1 MSQFSDYAW
10 MILDGTW
17 VTVKITVVASVVAV
31 IVALLTGVA
40 RASKSFW
47 VRLGPTLFVELFRGT
62 SCYVQLFWAFFA
74 LPFIGISLTPFVASV
89 LVLGANVGSYGSEV
103 VRGAIAGVPRG
114 QTEASVALNFTK
126 LQRFRHVIF
135 PQALV
140 SMLPPAGNLFIDLL
154 KLTPLTSLITMSDL
168 TYNAMAVRQQTGST
182 FIALATILVGYFL
195 MSSAIAWAIGRIERR
210 AARGLEA
217 GPRAA

>member
-1 MSQFSDYAW
+1 MSQFSNYAW

-17 VTVKITVVASVVAV
+17 VTVKITVVASLVAA
-31 IVALLTGVA
+31 IVALVTGVA
-40 RASKSFW
+40 RAFGNFW
-47 VRLGPTLFVELFRGT
+47 VRLVPTLFVELFRGT

-74 LPFIGISLTPFVASV
+74 LPFIGISLSPFVASV

-103 VRGAIAGVPRG
+103 VRGALAGVPRG

-140 SMLPPAGNLFIDLL
+140 AMLPPAGNLFIDLL

-195 MSSAIAWAIGRIERR
+195 ISSAIAWAIGRLERR
-210 AARGLEA
+210 ASRGLEA

>member
-1 MSQFSDYAW
+1 MSQFSNYAW

-17 VTVKITVVASVVAV
+17 VTVKITVVASIVAV
-31 IVALLTGVA
+31 TVALLTGVA
-40 RASKSFW
+40 RASKNFW
-47 VRLGPTLFVELFRGT
+47 IRLVPTLFVELFRGT

-74 LPFIGISLTPFVASV
+74 LPFIGISLSPFVASV

-103 VRGAIAGVPRG
+103 VRGALAGVPRG

-140 SMLPPAGNLFIDLL
+140 AMLPPAGNLFIDLL

-195 MSSAIAWAIGRIERR
+195 MSSAIAWAIGRLERR
-210 AARGLEA
+210 ASRGLEA

>member
-40 RASKSFW
+40 RTSRNFW

-126 LQRFRHVIF
+126 FQRFRHVVF

-140 SMLPPAGNLFIDLL
+140 AMLPPAGNLFIDLL

-195 MSSAIAWAIGRIERR
+195 MSSAIAWAVGRIERR
-210 AARGLEA
+210 ASRGLEA

>member
-1 MSQFSDYAW
+1 MSQFSGYAW
-10 MILDGTW
+10 MIIDGTW

-40 RASKSFW
+40 RTSRSFW

-126 LQRFRHVIF
+126 LQRFRHVVF

-140 SMLPPAGNLFIDLL
+140 AMLPPAGNLFIDLL

-210 AARGLEA
+210 ASRGLEA

>member
-40 RASKSFW
+40 RTSKSFW

-114 QTEASVALNFTK
+114 QTEASVALNFTR

-140 SMLPPAGNLFIDLL
+140 AMLPPAGNLFIDLL

-210 AARGLEA
+210 ASRGLEA

>member
-1 MSQFSDYAW
+1 MSQFSDYVW

-40 RASKSFW
+40 RASRSFW
-47 VRLGPTLFVELFRGT
+47 VRLVPTLFVELFRGT

-103 VRGAIAGVPRG
+103 VRGALAGVPRG
-114 QTEASVALNFTK
+114 QTEASVALNFTR

-140 SMLPPAGNLFIDLL
+140 AMLPPAGNLFIDLL

-195 MSSAIAWAIGRIERR
+195 MSSAIAWAIGRLERR
-210 AARGLEA
+210 ASRGLEA

>member
-1 MSQFSDYAW
+1 MSQFSGYAW
-10 MILDGTW
+10 MIIDGTW

-40 RASKSFW
+40 RTSRSFW

-126 LQRFRHVIF
+126 LQRFRHVVF

-140 SMLPPAGNLFIDLL
+140 AMLPPAGNLFIDLL

>member
-1 MSQFSDYAW
+1 MSQFFDYAW

-40 RASKSFW
+40 RSSKFFW
-47 VRLGPTLFVELFRGT
+47 VRLSPTLFVELFRGT

-126 LQRFRHVIF
+126 FQRFRHVIF

-140 SMLPPAGNLFIDLL
+140 AMLPPAGNLFIDLL
-154 KLTPLTSLITMSDL
+154 KLTPLTSLITISDL

-182 FIALATILVGYFL
+182 FIALTTILVGYFL

-210 AARGLEA
+210 ASRGLEA

>member
-40 RASKSFW
+40 RTSKSFW

-126 LQRFRHVIF
+126 LQRFRHVVF

-140 SMLPPAGNLFIDLL
+140 AMLPPAGNLFIDLL

-210 AARGLEA
+210 ASRGLEA
-217 GPRAA
+217 GPRTA

>member
-1 MSQFSDYAW
+1 MSQFSGYAW

-17 VTVKITVVASVVAV
+17 VTVKITIVASVVAV
-31 IVALLTGVA
+31 FVALLTGVA
-40 RASKSFW
+40 RTSRSFW

-126 LQRFRHVIF
+126 LQRFRHVVF

-140 SMLPPAGNLFIDLL
+140 AMLPPAGNLFIDLL

-182 FIALATILVGYFL
+182 FIALTTILVGYFL

-210 AARGLEA
+210 ASRGLEA

>member
-1 MSQFSDYAW
+1 MSQFSGYAW
-10 MILDGTW
+10 MIIDGTW
-17 VTVKITVVASVVAV
+17 VTVKITIVASVVAV

-40 RASKSFW
+40 RTSRSFW

-126 LQRFRHVIF
+126 LQRFRHVVF

-140 SMLPPAGNLFIDLL
+140 AMLPPAGNLFIDLL

-210 AARGLEA
+210 ASRGLEA

>member
-1 MSQFSDYAW
+1 MSQFPDYAW

-31 IVALLTGVA
+31 IVALVTGVA
-40 RASKSFW
+40 RTSKVFG

-114 QTEASVALNFTK
+114 QTEASVALNFTRF
-126 LQRFRHVIF
+126 QRFRHVVF

-140 SMLPPAGNLFIDLL
+140 AMLPPAGNLFIDLL

-195 MSSAIAWAIGRIERR
+195 MSSAIAWAVGRIERR
-210 AARGLEA
+210 ASRGLEA

>member
-31 IVALLTGVA
+31 IVALVTGVA
-40 RASKSFW
+40 RTSKVFW
-47 VRLGPTLFVELFRGT
+47 VRLAPTLFVELFRGT

-114 QTEASVALNFTK
+114 QTEGSVALNFTRF
-126 LQRFRHVIF
+126 QRFRHVVF

-140 SMLPPAGNLFIDLL
+140 AMLPPAGNLFIDLL

-195 MSSAIAWAIGRIERR
+195 MSSAIAWAVGRIERR
-210 AARGLEA
+210 ASRGLEA

>member
-40 RASKSFW
+40 RTSKFFW

-140 SMLPPAGNLFIDLL
+140 AMLPPAGNLFIDLL

-182 FIALATILVGYFL
+182 FLALATILVGYFL

-210 AARGLEA
+210 ASRGLEA

>member
-126 LQRFRHVIF
+126 FQRFRHVVF

-140 SMLPPAGNLFIDLL
+140 AMLPPAGNLFIDLL

-195 MSSAIAWAIGRIERR
+195 MSSAIAWAVGRIERR
-210 AARGLEA
+210 ASRGLEA

>member
-40 RASKSFW
+40 RTSKFFW

-126 LQRFRHVIF
+126 LQRFRHVVF

-140 SMLPPAGNLFIDLL
+140 AMLPPAGNLFIDLL

-210 AARGLEA
+210 ASRGLEA

>member
-40 RASKSFW
+40 RTSKFFW

-103 VRGAIAGVPRG
+103 VRGALAGVPRG
-114 QTEASVALNFTK
+114 QTEASVALNFTRF
-126 LQRFRHVIF
+126 QRFRHVIF

-140 SMLPPAGNLFIDLL
+140 AMLPPAGNLFIDLL

-210 AARGLEA
+210 ASRGLEA

>member
-17 VTVKITVVASVVAV
+17 VTVKITAVASVVAV

-40 RASKSFW
+40 RTSEFFW

-103 VRGAIAGVPRG
+103 VRGALAGVPRG
-114 QTEASVALNFTK
+114 QTEASVALNFTRF
-126 LQRFRHVIF
+126 QRFRHVIF

-140 SMLPPAGNLFIDLL
+140 AMLPPAGNLFIDLL

-210 AARGLEA
+210 ASRGLEA

>member
-40 RASKSFW
+40 RTSKFFW

-114 QTEASVALNFTK
+114 QTEASVALNFTR

-140 SMLPPAGNLFIDLL
+140 AMLPPAGNLFIDLL

-182 FIALATILVGYFL
+182 FIALATILIGYFL

>member
-40 RASKSFW
+40 RTSKFFW

-74 LPFIGISLTPFVASV
+74 LPFIGISLSPFVASV

-126 LQRFRHVIF
+126 LQRFRHVVF

-140 SMLPPAGNLFIDLL
+140 AMLPPAGNLFIDLL

>member
-1 MSQFSDYAW
+1 MSQFSGYVW
-10 MILDGTW
+10 MIIDGTW

-40 RASKSFW
+40 RTSRSFW

-126 LQRFRHVIF
+126 LQRFRHVVF

-140 SMLPPAGNLFIDLL
+140 AMLPPAGNLFIDLL

-210 AARGLEA
+210 ASRGLET

>member
-1 MSQFSDYAW
+1 MSQFSNYAW

-17 VTVKITVVASVVAV
+17 VTVKITVVASIVAM
-31 IVALLTGVA
+31 IVALVTGVA
-40 RASKSFW
+40 RASRSFW
-47 VRLGPTLFVELFRGT
+47 IRLVPTLFVELFRGT

-74 LPFIGISLTPFVASV
+74 LPFIGISLSPFVASV

-103 VRGAIAGVPRG
+103 VRGALAGVPRG

-140 SMLPPAGNLFIDLL
+140 AMLPPAGNLFIDLL

-182 FIALATILVGYFL
+182 FIALTTILVGYFL
-195 MSSAIAWAIGRIERR
+195 MSSAIAWAIGRLERR
-210 AARGLEA
+210 ASRGLEA

>member
-40 RASKSFW
+40 RASRSFW
-47 VRLGPTLFVELFRGT
+47 VRLVPTLFVELFRGT

-103 VRGAIAGVPRG
+103 VRGALAGVPRG
-114 QTEASVALNFTK
+114 QTEASVALNFTR

-140 SMLPPAGNLFIDLL
+140 AMLPPAGNLFIDLL

-195 MSSAIAWAIGRIERR
+195 MSSAIAWAIGRLERR
-210 AARGLEA
+210 ASRGLEA

>member
-17 VTVKITVVASVVAV
+17 VTVRITVVASVVAV

-40 RASKSFW
+40 RTSRFFW

-114 QTEASVALNFTK
+114 QTEASVALNFTR

-140 SMLPPAGNLFIDLL
+140 AMLPPAGNLFIDLL

>member
-40 RASKSFW
+40 RTSKSFW

-114 QTEASVALNFTK
+114 QTEASVALNFTR
-126 LQRFRHVIF
+126 LQRFRHVVF

-140 SMLPPAGNLFIDLL
+140 AMLPPAGNLFIDLL

-210 AARGLEA
+210 ASRGLEA